1 MQMHQWYGDRSRRK
15 LIQRADA
22 FAQARAGDAGAVPK
36 LLDILARPEE
46 GPLVRAN
53 AVGHLSRFSKD
64 PRVFT
69 AFERALTDPQT
80 LVRAVAALRIGPG
93 QADRPAAIA
102 ALEPLLGDAA
112 TTVRVAAAVTL
123 VSQGISQLPGDDG
136 ERFERAKQ
144 VFRARA
150 QLNSDDAEQQ
160 LGAGKFYLLTGDPV
174 AAIGALRGSLKL
186 DPEIPARYF
195 LAYALAQQGKMDEA
209 RTILRAIPPAD
220 SQYAPAQVL
229 LKAIAGQPSR

>member
-1 MQMHQWYGDRSRRK
+1 
-15 LIQRADA
+15 L
-22 FAQARAGDAGAVPK
+22 
-36 LLDILARPEE
+36 
-46 GPLVRAN
+46 
-53 AVGHLSRFSKD
+53 
-64 PRVFT
+64 
-69 AFERALTDPQT
+69 ERALADPQT
-80 LVRAVAALRIGPG
+80 LARAVAALRIAPE

-150 QLNSDDAEQQ
+150 LLNSDDAEQQ

-220 SQYAPAQVL
+220 SQYARAQVL
-229 LKAIAGQPSR
+229 LKAIAGQAAR